1 MTRRSIAAIVA
12 LFLLSAGAARA
23 TIVSGAFTGT
33 IAGNT
38 HDTYG
43 LFGTTGADLSG
54 ETFSATYSYD
64 TAAAFSYSAQSTS
77 DAYLGTGGLTLSV
90 TLGTNSVTTAGV
102 LNFEVIDTQDG
113 TDTEVTLA
121 NFAPTPLMDF
131 NLFVQG
137 AWDPGV
143 TINAP
148 FTIDPT
154 DFGQTIYLSAD
165 GSHYDTLDF
174 VGSSAPDTPAPEP
187 ASLALLCAGLA
198 GVACFRRRQWI
209 GFLTRSRAANRT
221 LPPR

>member
-23 TIVSGAFTGT
+23 TIVSGTFTGT
-33 IAGNT
+33 IDGNT

-43 LFGTTGADLSG
+43 LFGINGADLSG

-90 TLGTNSVTTAGV
+90 TLGTNTVTTAGV
-102 LNFEVIDTQDG
+102 LNFEVSDTQDG
-113 TDTEVTLA
+113 TDTEVTMA

-131 NLFVQG
+131 TLFVQG

-148 FTIDPT
+148 FTLDPT

-198 GVACFRRRQWI
+198 GIGCFRRRQST
-209 GFLTRSRAANRT
+209 GFLTRSRAANGK